1 MTLLTHILFGLTAWT
16 TVSIVVG
23 LGLGAMMKQCAAA
36 DGVAPTAASDQAPAL
51 RKSA

>member
-1 MTLLTHILFGLTAWT
+1 MTLTHILYGLTAWT

-23 LGLGAMMKQCAAA
+23 LGLGAMMKVGSSADGIMPHAA
-36 DGVAPTAASDQAPAL
+36 DQTPVL